1 MNISIHAPHTG
12 RDGVVLLSGRR
23 CSKFQSTRPIRGAT
37 LCLFRRL
44 TLFRDFNPR
53 APYGARR
60 TKILLTTL
68 QTLFQSTRPIRGATI
83 FQNSH
88 SGSTTL
94 FQSTRPIR
102 GATGTIQQPVCPYFY
117 FNPRAPYGARRYSDK
132 QSRRARNI
140 SIHAPHTGRDSHTLL
155 FLPFQVKFQS
165 TRPIRGAT
173 LCRLAPNHHVDISI
187 HAPHTGRDFS
197 MFGTGDMEILVF
209 QSTRPI
215 RGATA

>member
-1 MNISIHAPHTG
+1 MYFFSQTFDIDISIHAPHTG

-102 GATGTIQQPVCPYFY
+102 GAT
-117 FNPRAPYGARRYSDK
+117 
-132 QSRRARNI
+132 
-140 SIHAPHTGRDSHTLL
+140 
-155 FLPFQVKFQS
+155 
-165 TRPIRGAT
+165 

-187 HAPHTGRDFS
+187 HAPHTGRDGYKRLVTYILDTIS
-197 MFGTGDMEILVF
+197 IHAPHTGRDCGQLCTPACPLRF

-215 RGATA
+215 RGATAISGS